1 MKKLLILFG
10 ILDLI
15 AFIKSFQL
23 ISSLIETGKITY
35 LSNIVLASLFLSLVL
50 SGIFLILSKKTGLWI
65 YYCQFPF
72 RLFYSAGFSVGFILL
87 SIDLF
92 SDFKQIFLILS
103 ILCMTLEC
111 LRLTLTIMIHR
122 KYYLNI

>member
-35 LSNIVLASLFLSLVL
+35 WTNIVLAILFLSLIL
-50 SGIFLILSKKTGLWI
+50 SGTFQILSKKTGLWI

-72 RLFYSAGFSVGFILL
+72 RLFYSAGFSFGFILL

>member
-1 MKKLLILFG
+1 MKKLLIFFG

-23 ISSLIETGKITY
+23 ISSLIETGKITHWT
-35 LSNIVLASLFLSLVL
+35 NIVLAILFLSLIL
-50 SGIFLILSKKTGLWI
+50 SGIFQILSKKTGIWI

-72 RLFYSAGFSVGFILL
+72 RLFYSAGFSFGFILL

-92 SDFKQIFLILS
+92 PDFKQIFLILS

-122 KYYLNI
+122 KFYLDK